1 MRNQPSPNRK
11 RSLPSN
17 FGDGLEGW
25 VPHVDVGDAEV
36 VIPLAPEL
44 RRVDHV
50 GKVELDV
57 SGPAGFTHAD
67 DASCDAKVGELK

>member
-1 MRNQPSPNRK
+1 MRNQPSPSRN

-17 FGDGLEGW
+17 FGDGLEAW
-25 VPHVDVGDAEV
+25 IPHVAVADAEF

-44 RRVDHV
+44 RRVDHM

-57 SGPAGFTHAD
+57 KGPVRFGFADGTDCVAKAG
-67 DASCDAKVGELK
+67 GLK